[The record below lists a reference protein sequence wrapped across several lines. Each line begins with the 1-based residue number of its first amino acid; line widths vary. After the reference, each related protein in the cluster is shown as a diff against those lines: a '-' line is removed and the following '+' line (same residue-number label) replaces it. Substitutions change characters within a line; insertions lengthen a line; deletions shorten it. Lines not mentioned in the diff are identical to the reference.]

1 MFVYIIYLMYI
12 CISIKN
18 NKFSPSGARSTGK
31 IMTKKEIKAAYEAG
45 KCENLM
51 EYIVTDSTKSDI
63 INALYLLFKKGGDE
77 YQISFESLPYSRGGK
92 YRRHTSTLVSV
103 QSWKVDQYENGEY
116 FIRTNSSSKS
126 AACPEVVVPK
136 FYTEKGKVFHN
147 FILNKQIEEL
157 RGLLLK

>member
-1 MFVYIIYLMYI
+1 
-12 CISIKN
+12 
-18 NKFSPSGARSTGK
+18 
-31 IMTKKEIKAAYEAG
+31 MTKKEIKAAYEAG

-103 QSWKVDQYENGEY
+103 QSWKVDQYENGAY
-116 FIRTNSSSKS
+116 YIRTNSSSKS